1 MTQVFISYSR
11 KDSSFINQLVAD
23 LQKAG
28 LDVWYDVSHIAG
40 GARWRSEIENALRSS
55 QYVIVV
61 LSPDSIVSEWV
72 EREFLFSS
80 NLRRKIIPVMYRAC
94 EIPLN
99 YVDLNYIDLQG
110 ENYGRNFRQLLKAL
124 QVDSTPSALPASAA
138 RPPSFKWKPQYL
150 ALMGGGAVLAA
161 VLLGSF
167 LMRGLFAPETAPT
180 APVISPTPSAEE
192 TQVSIALT
200 EPPAGASEIPDPSD
214 IPMVFIPAGEFT
226 MGSDN
231 IDEPLAECQSY
242 YTGCDESWFIE
253 EQPAHTVYLDD
264 YYIDV
269 YEVTN
274 TLYADCVNAGV
285 CEPPTDA
292 GSATRDDYYG
302 NAEFEHYPV
311 IFVDWNM
318 AKTYCEWREARLPT
332 EAEWEKAARGADERI
347 YPWGDEL
354 DPAALNYNQEFG
366 DTVEAG
372 NYDDGTSP
380 YGLYDMAGN
389 VWEWVADYYSSTYYQ
404 DSPSSNPLGPESGQ
418 GHVLRGGSWYDP
430 AFLIRA
436 SSRLKEP
443 DPVGNNIGFRCAR
456 DPDR

>member
-11 KDSSFINQLVAD
+11 KDLSFINTLVAD
-23 LQKAG
+23 LKNAG

-40 GARWRSEIENALRSS
+40 GARWRSEIENALRNS

-61 LSPDSIVSEWV
+61 LSPDSIASEWV

-80 NLRRKIIPVMYRAC
+80 NLRRKIIPVMYRFC
-94 EIPLN
+94 ELPLN
-99 YVDLNYIDLQG
+99 YVDLNYIDMQG
-110 ENYGRNFRQLLKAL
+110 NNYGRNFHQLLKAL
-124 QVDSTPSALPASAA
+124 QVDPTASVLPASVA
-138 RPPSFKWKPQYL
+138 RSPSFKWKPQYL
-150 ALMGGGAVLAA
+150 ALAGGVAVLTT

-167 LMRGLFAPETAPT
+167 LMRDLFAPEAAPT
-180 APVISPTPSAEE
+180 AQVTAPALSAEE
-192 TQVSIALT
+192 TQVPVT
-200 EPPAGASEIPDPSD
+200 EPPTEASQIRDPSD
-214 IPMVFIPAGEFT
+214 IPMVLVPAGEFT

-231 IDEPLAECQSY
+231 IDEALAECQSY

-253 EQPAHTVYLDD
+253 EQSAHTVYLDD
-264 YYIDV
+264 YYIDL

-274 TLYADCVNAGV
+274 VLYADCVNTGV
-285 CEPPTDA
+285 CEPPTYT

-302 NAEFEHYPV
+302 NSEFEHYPV
-311 IFVDWNM
+311 IFVDWKM

-332 EAEWEKAARGADERI
+332 EAEWEKAARGADART
-347 YPWGDEL
+347 YAWGDKL
-354 DPAALNYNQEFG
+354 DPAALNYNEEIG

-372 NYDDGTSP
+372 NYDGGTSP

-418 GHVLRGGSWYDP
+418 EHVLRGGSWYDP
-430 AFLIRA
+430 SFLIRA
-436 SSRLKEP
+436 TSRLKAP
-443 DPVGNNIGFRCAR
+443 DPVGNNFGFRCAR
-456 DPDR
+456 DGNS